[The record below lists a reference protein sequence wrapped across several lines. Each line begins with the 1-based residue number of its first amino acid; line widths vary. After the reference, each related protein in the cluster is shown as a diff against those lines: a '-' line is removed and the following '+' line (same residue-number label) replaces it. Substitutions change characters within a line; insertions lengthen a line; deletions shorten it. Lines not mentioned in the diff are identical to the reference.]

1 MVVEG
6 QICLQTSD
14 VDNGSHADAV
24 CGPLSICQAY
34 AIQQRV
40 LCGHWGTNGPYG
52 NELFG
57 TGRLQ
62 GASRLWVYEP

>member
-14 VDNGSHADAV
+14 VDNGSHADVV

-40 LCGHWGTNGPYG
+40 LCGHWGTNGPCG
-52 NELFG
+52 E
-57 TGRLQ
+57 
-62 GASRLWVYEP
+62 GALWDWQAPGGQQALGL